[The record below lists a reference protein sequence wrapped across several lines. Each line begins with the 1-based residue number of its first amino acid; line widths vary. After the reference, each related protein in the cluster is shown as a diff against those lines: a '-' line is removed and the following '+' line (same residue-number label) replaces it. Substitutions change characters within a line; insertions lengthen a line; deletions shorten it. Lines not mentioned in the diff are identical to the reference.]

1 MVRYLVRVKEGMQED
16 VSRSLRMMG
25 FRVVK
30 RFNTYMSVEAPE
42 DVADKILTIQGVVS
56 VEKERTYGISAFI
69 ELPVEKQLVKFLRMG
84 GPLNPLAM
92 WYVVKEGMGKDRWP
106 TSDSRVVLGADVA
119 EKMGITGKGITVA
132 VVDTGFD
139 VGCPQKLTIDFQAST
154 IEGDPIWIDNNGH
167 GCIEPDAMVYT
178 TFCGLT
184 TISELYKKVPSP
196 EHFVNGAFVKFLEE
210 PIYTIG
216 FDMNKGCS
224 TITRVL
230 AVHKIPYK
238 GKAVKVVAGTS
249 TFITSLDHP
258 FLVYDRRYG
267 RYKYL
272 RAIDLANVHRNYV
285 LVIPD
290 GNVWLPFEKTVDED
304 LAYLVGLLIS
314 DGYITKKR
322 AIWYS
327 LNKDEVPIVMDY
339 LRKLGYNCSI
349 KSENRYTNGRTV
361 IVYGLIKKLGK
372 LFSNGDRLYIP
383 ELLLKQPREVLLALI
398 AGIIDGDGHFDKNRA
413 RVRITTTSEK
423 LAYQLVNLLSALGY
437 KSRITAY
444 EPNRQGEQ
452 KVYQVS
458 VIGESYIRL
467 VNDLAPYLKL
477 KKPRHFETRN
487 YYPWLWIKKVEVIDY
502 DGYLYDFTTE
512 THNYIAGKIGMTFI
526 HNTHCLTTIAGNPLR
541 TVFGQLEGIAKG
553 VSIGAVKVLGYLIG
567 SGSTLDVMEGI
578 ATAIYNGAKV
588 ISMSLGSTIGPDERH
603 DPTTCPL
610 CSFIENLA
618 DKGYIFCIA
627 TGNDGKGYT
636 SCPGLSRGA
645 ITVAALDK
653 NLKRADF
660 SSCEHPDY
668 IRYNK
673 PDIGAPGVNIGA
685 STTGLI
691 GAMNWYE
698 GPKVAFIS
706 GSSMATPHISG
717 LMALWAE
724 YAQKKGYKLTKDM
737 VMDIFRS
744 YSTWNSETG
753 YGVPK
758 FSWIVDYL
766 K

>member
-1 MVRYLVRVKEGMQED
+1 MVRYLVKVREGMQED
-16 VSRSLRMMG
+16 VSKSLRMIG

-42 DVADKILTIQGVVS
+42 DVADKILAIQGVVS

-69 ELPVEKQLVKFLRMG
+69 ELPVEKQLVKFLKMG

-106 TSDSRVVLGADVA
+106 TRDSRTVLQADLA

-167 GCIEPDAMVYT
+167 G
-178 TFCGLT
+178 
-184 TISELYKKVPSP
+184 
-196 EHFVNGAFVKFLEE
+196 
-210 PIYTIG
+210 
-216 FDMNKGCS
+216 
-224 TITRVL
+224 
-230 AVHKIPYK
+230 
-238 GKAVKVVAGTS
+238 
-249 TFITSLDHP
+249 
-258 FLVYDRRYG
+258 
-267 RYKYL
+267 
-272 RAIDLANVHRNYV
+272 
-285 LVIPD
+285 
-290 GNVWLPFEKTVDED
+290 
-304 LAYLVGLLIS
+304 
-314 DGYITKKR
+314 
-322 AIWYS
+322 
-327 LNKDEVPIVMDY
+327 
-339 LRKLGYNCSI
+339 
-349 KSENRYTNGRTV
+349 
-361 IVYGLIKKLGK
+361 
-372 LFSNGDRLYIP
+372 
-383 ELLLKQPREVLLALI
+383 
-398 AGIIDGDGHFDKNRA
+398 
-413 RVRITTTSEK
+413 
-423 LAYQLVNLLSALGY
+423 
-437 KSRITAY
+437 
-444 EPNRQGEQ
+444 
-452 KVYQVS
+452 
-458 VIGESYIRL
+458 
-467 VNDLAPYLKL
+467 
-477 KKPRHFETRN
+477 
-487 YYPWLWIKKVEVIDY
+487 
-502 DGYLYDFTTE
+502 
-512 THNYIAGKIGMTFI
+512 
-526 HNTHCLTTIAGNPLR
+526 THCLTTIAGNPLQ
-541 TVFGQLEGIAKG
+541 TVFGQLEGVAKG

-610 CSFIENLA
+610 CSFIESLA

-627 TGNDGKGYT
+627 AGNDGKGYT

-653 NLKRADF
+653 NLKRANF

-668 IRYNK
+668 IRYSK

-698 GPKVAFIS
+698 GPKIAFIS
-706 GSSMATPHISG
+706 GTSMATPHLSG

-724 YAQKKGYKLTKDM
+724 YAQKKGYNLTRSM